1 MLRRISGRG
10 PLSGGI
16 RFSLVNRIGSVGLA
30 QSALCT
36 KRWSSTTSSGVGGGV
51 GTTSS
56 APLHSLPRDQLKTD
70 VHRLC
75 YDLIH
80 SGRVV
85 IFLTGTP
92 EQPRCRFT
100 RALCGLLEQIKLKYQ
115 YVDIMES
122 DELCEG
128 LKDYSGWPTYP
139 QVYIDHELIGG
150 YDVVK
155 ELVLNGSFTKMLNEK
170 GLL

>member
-1 MLRRISGRG
+1 MLKRLSRA
-10 PLSGGI
+10 PLSGGL
-16 RFSLVNRIGSVGLA
+16 RFSFANRIGTLRFVQPEIYA
-30 QSALCT
+30 
-36 KRWSSTTSSGVGGGV
+36 KRWATGTGVGSGVGP
-51 GTTSS
+51 TSS

-92 EQPRCRFT
+92 ERPQCRFT

-155 ELVLNGSFTKMLNEK
+155 ELVLSGSFTKMLSEK